1 MNGIR
6 LEDLEKLTETLYG
19 QKQDQSIT
27 EYSNLL
33 AQEYI
38 NNPQKF
44 EELLQF
50 FIQTNNTHC
59 QFWLLH
65 LLIQI
70 INTNRLKF
78 SDDERQVW
86 RKYLIALFNEYIQ
99 KITQAT
105 FISNKFGLLFIT
117 WIKIDYPE
125 KWPTVFKDLMTNIF
139 SSSDDTK
146 ISKIS
151 KNC

>member
-1 MNGIR
+1 MNGIS

-33 AQEYI
+33 AQNYI
-38 NNPQKF
+38 VNYQKY
-44 EELLQF
+44 EELLQY
-50 FIQTNNTHC
+50 FIRSNNPHC

-65 LLIQI
+65 LLIQVV
-70 INTNRLKF
+70 NTNHSAL
-78 SDDERQVW
+78 SDTDREKI
-86 RKYLIALFNEYIQ
+86 RKYLMLVYNDYIG
-99 KITQAT
+99 KVTEKT

-125 KWPTVFKDLMTNIF
+125 KWPTLWKDLMGNIF
-139 SSSDDTK
+139 NSPDDTKLAK
-146 ISKIS
+146 ISKIR
-151 KNC
+151 